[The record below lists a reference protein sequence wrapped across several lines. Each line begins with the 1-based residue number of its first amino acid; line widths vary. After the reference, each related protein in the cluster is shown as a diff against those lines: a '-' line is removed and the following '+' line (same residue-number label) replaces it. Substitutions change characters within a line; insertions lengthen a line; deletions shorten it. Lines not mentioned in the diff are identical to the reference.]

1 MSEVRHGQDWQEGL
15 NNCAKKKEIQSR
27 KLIAGVFSGNVLLC
41 VCCFHCSEISQS
53 DSLERIEASAFDSL
67 PTLSEM

>member
-1 MSEVRHGQDWQEGL
+1 MSGM
-15 NNCAKKKEIQSR
+15 
-27 KLIAGVFSGNVLLC
+27 FSVNVLLC
-41 VCCFHCSEISQS
+41 VCLFHYSEISQS